1 MIPYNEIEPR
11 TCICFVYA
19 ELFMKHN
26 IISMRKRWNILSV
39 NLFFRAS
46 SFVTVFLH
54 GKISASQ
61 NNYRTFLNPYSL
73 GLQTYSIKNAKC
85 IKFVSVVFFSSFKCS
100 AEKIFIQ
107 ALVGVHMTAR
117 LTVLGSPCRKTAKK
131 TSWSIIEKELHWS
144 IMVKNVIFSSE
155 KSSILD
161 ISNFILTDTNCGKI

>member
-1 MIPYNEIEPR
+1 MRLNRER
-11 TCICFVYA
+11 TCVCFVYA
-19 ELFMKHN
+19 ELFTKHN

-54 GKISASQ
+54 GNISASQ

-100 AEKIFIQ
+100 AENIFIQ
-107 ALVGVHMTAR
+107 ALVGIHMTVR
-117 LTVLGSPCRKTAKK
+117 LTVFGSPCRKTKK
-131 TSWSIIEKELHWS
+131 KQADQS
-144 IMVKNVIFSSE
+144 
-155 KSSILD
+155 
-161 ISNFILTDTNCGKI
+161 

>member
-1 MIPYNEIEPR
+1 MIPYHEIEPR

-54 GKISASQ
+54 RNISASQ

-107 ALVGVHMTAR
+107 ALVGVHVIAR
-117 LTVLGSPCRKTAKK
+117 LTVLGSPCRKTKK
-131 TSWSIIEKELHWS
+131 NKLINHRKRITLVDYGQKCDFFLWEKFYLGYIKFH
-144 IMVKNVIFSSE
+144 
-155 KSSILD
+155 
-161 ISNFILTDTNCGKI
+161 SNRYQLW